1 MVSAARIVPLV
12 SQVFEGFHAK
22 RQRTL
27 ATLVAALVTVGR
39 VGVASLGRAI
49 PGRVAPK
56 HRIKQVD
63 RFFSNQGVHVD
74 DWCEALTRTVV
85 GPRKSVRIAIDWT
98 MVGQWDVLV
107 ASMVIQRRGQPI
119 YWAACDHERYTRSQN
134 AVEEAFLDRLRLMIP
149 RDVHVTLLFDRG
161 FRRVSLVRHL
171 RQLGFHFVI
180 RAMDDIVVAGQ
191 DYRGYLRDLPLPRA
205 RVRDLGIVQATREH
219 PTDVRIVAVF
229 DRGQKEA
236 WHLFTDLDLPAPEV
250 VKLYGRRFTIEEVF
264 RDQKSTR
271 YGWSLTEYRLK
282 ARLDRLDRLLLVLA
296 AAYFLVS
303 LIGHHIQAKGLDRL
317 YKANTVK
324 TRTHSAFQMGWKGH
338 RLVRWLPGVWLQ
350 RFAALTFD
358 LDGFTRAMTTGGAA

>member
-1 MVSAARIVPLV
+1 MSAERILPLV
-12 SQVFEGFHAK
+12 EQVFQGLHAK

-63 RFFSNQGVHVD
+63 RFLSNDGIHVD
-74 DWCEALTRTVV
+74 DCCEALTRTVI
-85 GPRKSVRIAIDWT
+85 GPRKSIRIAIDWT
-98 MVGQWDVLV
+98 AVGPWNVLV
-107 ASMVIQRRGQPI
+107 ASMVVQRRGQPL
-119 YWAACDHERYTRSQN
+119 YWAACDHLRYTRSQN
-134 AVEEAFLDRLRLMIP
+134 AIEDAFLTRLHLMIP
-149 RDVHVTLLFDRG
+149 KDVEVTLLFDRG

-180 RAMDDIVVAGQ
+180 RAMDDIIVVAQ
-191 DYRGYLRDLPLPRA
+191 DYKGYLRDLPLPRA
-205 RVRDLGIVQATREH
+205 KVRDLGIVQATRDR

-229 DRGQKEA
+229 DREQKEA
-236 WHLFTDLDLPAPEV
+236 WHLFTDLDLPAADV
-250 VKLYGRRFTIEEVF
+250 VRLYGRRFTIEEVF
-264 RDQKSTR
+264 RDSKSTR

-296 AAYFLVS
+296 AAYFLVC

-324 TRTHSAFQMGWKGH
+324 TRTHSAFQMGWKAYN
-338 RLVRWLPGVWLQ
+338 LVRWLPLVWLG
-350 RFAALTFD
+350 RFRNLAFD
-358 LDGFTRAMTTGGAA
+358 LLDEIVANPAGGQP